1 MIGRDSHY
9 AVRCQR
15 VILGANVGTT
25 ALAIEA
31 ARVSTPRGVLLH
43 DGSPYLPDREAHIR
57 RGHFIT
63 FEGGEGTG
71 KSTQAKLLVDRLKS
85 RGLDVLSTR
94 EPGGSPG
101 AEAVRHVLLS
111 GAAKPLGPYAEAIL
125 FAAARDDHVRCTIRP
140 ALEQGTWVVSDRFA
154 DSTRVYQGALSN
166 IDPKLIRRLEHIT
179 TGDTRPELTFIL
191 DLPAEIGLQRAAKRR
206 GSGGCDR
213 FEAEGLAFHNKLREA
228 YLDLAE
234 QEPQRCTVID
244 ASAEMTAIA
253 DVIWA
258 SVNARFN
265 PIEAAPPALEGA
277 VS

>member
-1 MIGRDSHY
+1 
-9 AVRCQR
+9 
-15 VILGANVGTT
+15 VILSASVGTP
-25 ALAIEA
+25 ALVIEVT
-31 ARVSTPRGVLLH
+31 RVSTASGLLLR
-43 DGSPYLPDREAHIR
+43 DGSPYLSGCEANAT

-71 KSTQAKLLVDRLKS
+71 KSTQAKLLVERLKS
-85 RGLDVLSTR
+85 LGIDVLLTR

-125 FAAARDDHVRCTIRP
+125 FAAARDDHVHCTIKP

-166 IDPKLIRRLEHIT
+166 IDPKLIRRLERIT
-179 TGDTRPELTFIL
+179 TGDTQPELTFIL

-228 YLDLAE
+228 YLELAE
-234 QEPQRCTVID
+234 REPERCLVID
-244 ASAEMTAIA
+244 AAAEMTAIA
-253 DVIWA
+253 NVIWA
-258 SVNARFN
+258 SINRRLNSV
-265 PIEAAPPALEGA
+265 EASPALA
-277 VS
+277 DACP

>member
-1 MIGRDSHY
+1 
-9 AVRCQR
+9 VLWCQR
-15 VILGANVGTT
+15 VILGASVGTS

-31 ARVSTPRGVLLH
+31 ARVSTPSGLLLR
-43 DGSPYLPDREAHIR
+43 DGSAYLPAEVSVA

-85 RGLDVLSTR
+85 LGVDVLLTR

-125 FAAARDDHVRCTIRP
+125 FAAARDDHVRYTIKP

-166 IDPKLIRRLEHIT
+166 IDPKLIRRLERIT
-179 TGDTRPELTFIL
+179 IGDTQPELTFIL
-191 DLPAEIGLQRAAKRR
+191 DLPAEIGLRRAAKRR
-206 GSGGCDR
+206 GSGGSDR

-228 YLDLAE
+228 YLELAE
-234 QEPQRCTVID
+234 REPQRCTVID
-244 ASAEMTAIA
+244 ASADMPAIA

-258 SVNARFN
+258 CVNTRLHSVKA
-265 PIEAAPPALEGA
+265 PAALADA
-277 VS
+277 VR

>member
-1 MIGRDSHY
+1 MS
-9 AVRCQR
+9 
-15 VILGANVGTT
+15 T
-25 ALAIEA
+25 A
-31 ARVSTPRGVLLH
+31 SGLLLR
-43 DGSPYLPDREAHIR
+43 DGSRYLPGREAEVT

-85 RGLDVLSTR
+85 LAVDVLLTR

-125 FAAARDDHVRCTIRP
+125 FAAARDDHVRYTIKP

-166 IDPKLIRRLEHIT
+166 IDPKLIRRLERIT
-179 TGDTRPELTFIL
+179 TADTQPELTFIL

-206 GSGGCDR
+206 GAGGCDR
-213 FEAEGLAFHNKLREA
+213 FEAEGLAFHNKLRDA
-228 YLDLAE
+228 YLELAE
-234 QEPQRCTVID
+234 QEPRRCLVID
-244 ASAEMTAIA
+244 ASVEMAAIA
-253 DVIWA
+253 NVIWT
-258 SVNARFN
+258 SVHTRLN
-265 PIEAAPPALEGA
+265 PFEAPPALADA
-277 VS
+277 VP